1 MEHCDYSAMAR
12 EQVQPM
18 TLAGAAVR
26 SDRDERSRA

>member
-1 MEHCDYSAMAR
+1 MEHRDYSAIAR

-26 SDRDERSRA
+26 CDRDEPSRA